1 MGMNSKD
8 MPAAFTPSCPI
19 YRHSITRRFAPIP
32 GFAMSANSSLATPA
46 APPLAPQAAI
56 PAEPS
61 RLFGAAAALATVLL
75 WAAGLVATRFGVT
88 GALSLWDVV
97 FLRLALPA
105 LLLVPVLWRLRLPP
119 AMQTLPAERR
129 ILLLVILAAGAG
141 LPFMLV
147 SSSGM
152 IFAPAAHAGALMP
165 GSMPLFAA
173 LLAVLLLGERF
184 NLQRRLGTGLMLLGA
199 VAVGGW
205 QVIDGTGQAWRGDL
219 MFVCAGAMWACY
231 TIAMKKSGLGAW
243 QAAAVV
249 YVASFVLYAPV
260 YLLWLDSHLAQA
272 PLFDIAVQLVQS
284 VASGL
289 LSMAAYG
296 FAVRRLGAA
305 PAAAFAALTPALT
318 ALLAVPLLGEWPE
331 PVTWAGIL
339 AVSLGVALANGAFS
353 RYAPPN
359 R

>member
-1 MGMNSKD
+1 MSHQTASLTAGS
-8 MPAAFTPSCPI
+8 PAGLGT
-19 YRHSITRRFAPIP
+19 
-32 GFAMSANSSLATPA
+32 
-46 APPLAPQAAI
+46 
-56 PAEPS
+56 AEPG
-61 RLFGAAAALATVLL
+61 RLLGAAAALATILL

-88 GALSLWDVV
+88 GSLSLWNVV

-105 LLLVPVLWRLRLPP
+105 LLLFPVLLRFLRSP
-119 AMQTLPAERR
+119 ARAQSRSGYPL
-129 ILLLVILAAGAG
+129 LWLLVMVAGAG
-141 LPFMLV
+141 LPFMLI
-147 SSSGM
+147 SSTGM

-173 LLAVLLLGERF
+173 LFAAWLLGERF
-184 NLQRRLGTGLMLLGA
+184 TRQRRVGTLLMLVGA

-205 QVIDGTGQAWRGDL
+205 QVIEGAGDAWRGDL
-219 MFVCAGAMWACY
+219 MFITCGALWASY
-231 TIAMKKSGLGAW
+231 TIALKKTGLGPW
-243 QAAAVV
+243 QAAALV
-249 YVASFVLYAPV
+249 YVTSFLIYAPI
-260 YLLWLDSHLAQA
+260 YLLWLDSRILQA
-272 PLFDIAVQLVQS
+272 PAFEVAVQLVQS

-318 ALLAVPLLGEWPE
+318 ALLAIPLLGEWPDT
-331 PVTWAGIL
+331 VTWTGIV

-353 RYAPPN
+353 RYTPSN

>member
-1 MGMNSKD
+1 MSAQTSHAAS
-8 MPAAFTPSCPI
+8 PAAIASPV
-19 YRHSITRRFAPIP
+19 
-32 GFAMSANSSLATPA
+32 
-46 APPLAPQAAI
+46 
-56 PAEPS
+56 AEPG
-61 RLFGAAAALATVLL
+61 RWLGAAAALLTVLL

-88 GALSLWDVV
+88 GSLSLWDVV
-97 FLRLALPA
+97 FLRLVLPA
-105 LLLVPVLWRLRLPP
+105 LLLVPVLVRLQLPASMQALPP
-119 AMQTLPAERR
+119 SRR
-129 ILLLVILAAGAG
+129 IGIFAVLVAGAG

-147 SSSGM
+147 SSTGM

-184 NLQRRLGTGLMLLGA
+184 NLQRRLGTLLMLLGA
-199 VAVGGW
+199 IAVGGW
-205 QVIDGTGQAWRGDL
+205 QVIDGTGQAWIGDL
-219 MFVCAGAMWACY
+219 MFVCCGAMWACY

-249 YVASFVLYAPV
+249 YVSAFVLYIPI

-272 PLFDIAVQLVQS
+272 PLFEIAVQLVQS

-305 PAAAFAALTPALT
+305 SAAAFAALTPALT

-339 AVSLGVALANGAFS
+339 AVSLGVALANGALANGAFK
-353 RYAPPN
+353 RYTLSN